1 MGFRIPFKIMSLSH
15 QANATYPYAI
25 SLLEPMKL
33 YESTNEVV
41 FNCIG
46 VFQLVAVHRKNL
58 HELITE
64 VVYFALHIQTV

>member
-25 SLLEPMKL
+25 SLLESMKL

-41 FNCIG
+41 LNRTG
-46 VFQLVAVHRKNL
+46 VLKLVAEHRKHL

-64 VVYFALHIQTV
+64 VLYFALHIQTV